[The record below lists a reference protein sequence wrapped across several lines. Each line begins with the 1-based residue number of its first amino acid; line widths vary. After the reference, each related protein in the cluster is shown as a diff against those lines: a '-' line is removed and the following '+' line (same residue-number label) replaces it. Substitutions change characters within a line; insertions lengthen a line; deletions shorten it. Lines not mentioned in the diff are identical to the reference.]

1 MTQIFL
7 DGHNNPGFSGGP
19 VVITNLGNE
28 SKHKMRIIGV
38 ISAYLNEEKV
48 IKTPYGDFKN
58 RENSGIVVSYA
69 FDHVFE
75 IIKKK

>member
-19 VVITNLGNE
+19 VVITNHENG
-28 SKHKMRIIGV
+28 KTRMQIIGIV
-38 ISAYLNEEKV
+38 SAYLNEEKI
-48 IKTPYGDFKN
+48 IKTPLGDFKN
-58 RENSGIVVSYA
+58 SENSGIVLSYA

-75 IIKKK
+75 IIKRK